1 MKELAFLLGVIAA
14 AGTFLYWFVE
24 SGTIKYLN

>member
-14 AGTFLYWFVE
+14 TSAFFYWFTDNGIMGCF
-24 SGTIKYLN
+24 S